1 MNFKTFYINNHRIK
15 YQEMLSED
23 PVFEKFYL
31 IENPYQDDIVAIP
44 DGCVDFQFTW
54 ENGRCRGYVC
64 GSFLQGKRSLI
75 STYRRCFGMK
85 MQPGIQFKFLQK
97 DITELVG
104 SRVPLSE
111 FLEVSSFEQRLGE
124 LDCFSEMIGAARR
137 FFSGQK
143 IAPVHTIASNTAK
156 LIVSAPG
163 SQRVSEMVESLG
175 YSQRYVNNIFKHY
188 FGVSV
193 KKYSD
198 IIRAQA
204 AINYLESTDVMD
216 VIIDLGYYDQAHF
229 IRDFKQYTSLTPK
242 SFVEQVR
249 RTKEGIIV

>member
-1 MNFKTFYINNHRIK
+1 
-15 YQEMLSED
+15 
-23 PVFEKFYL
+23 
-31 IENPYQDDIVAIP
+31 
-44 DGCVDFQFTW
+44 
-54 ENGRCRGYVC
+54 
-64 GSFLQGKRSLI
+64 
-75 STYRRCFGMK
+75 
-85 MQPGIQFKFLQK
+85 
-97 DITELVG
+97 
-104 SRVPLSE
+104 
-111 FLEVSSFEQRLGE
+111 
-124 LDCFSEMIGAARR
+124 MIAAARR

-163 SQRVSEMVESLG
+163 SQRVSQMVESLG

-204 AINYLESTDVMD
+204 AINYLEFTDVMD
-216 VIIDLGYYDQAHF
+216 VIMDLGYYDQAHF
-229 IRDFKQYTSLTPK
+229 IRDFKQYTSLTPQ

-249 RTKEGIIV
+249 QTKEGIIV

>member
-1 MNFKTFYINNHRIK
+1 MNFKTFYINHHRIQ
-15 YQEMLSED
+15 YQEVLTED

-31 IENPYQDDIVAIP
+31 IENPFQDDIVAIP
-44 DGCVDFQFTW
+44 DGCVDLQFTW
-54 ENGRCRGYVC
+54 ENGKCRGYVC

-75 STYRRCFGMK
+75 STYQRCFGMK

-111 FLEVSSFEQRLGE
+111 FLDISEFEERIGEMDSF
-124 LDCFSEMIGAARR
+124 FEMIGYARG
-137 FFSGQK
+137 FFSSQK
-143 IAPVHTIASNTAK
+143 ILPVHSIASNMAE
-156 LIVSAPG
+156 LIVSSPG
-163 SQRVSEMVESLG
+163 SLRVSQMVESLG

-204 AINYLESTDVMD
+204 AIRYLESTDVMD
-216 VIIDLGYYDQAHF
+216 VMIDLGYYDQAHF
-229 IRDFKQYTSLTPK
+229 IRDFKQYTSLTPR